1 MTIGVRQNKNINPQV
16 LERKKVGNPWS
27 RGVSLSFPGEDYLLS
42 IRGTV
47 SPLMAFLTLKVIVSG
62 TRNVLNVITCNLS
75 SNDGLLLWGASF
87 TIKKSNHMM
96 PGATEPALGL
106 HMLSLFTFC
115 SAQES
120 ETRGPPGCKGNRW
133 ILIHK
138 IHQLPFK
145 RIFEGIFKT

>member
-1 MTIGVRQNKNINPQV
+1 MTIGVRKNKSINPQV

-75 SNDGLLLWGASF
+75 SNDELLLWGVSY
-87 TIKKSNHMM
+87 TIKKSNHTM

-106 HMLSLFTFC
+106 QNVITFYLLLCPGIGNTWTSRLQRESLDSYPQDSPITF
-115 SAQES
+115 
-120 ETRGPPGCKGNRW
+120 
-133 ILIHK
+133 
-138 IHQLPFK
+138 
-145 RIFEGIFKT
+145 